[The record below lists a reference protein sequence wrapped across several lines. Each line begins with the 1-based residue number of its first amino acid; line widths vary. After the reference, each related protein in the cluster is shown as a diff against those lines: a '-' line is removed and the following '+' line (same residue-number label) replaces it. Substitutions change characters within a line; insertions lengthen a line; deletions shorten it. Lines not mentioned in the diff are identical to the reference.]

1 MSVWIKTALGWRP
14 IRSVSVNQN
23 DCQGV
28 FRPSSYEEARAETM
42 RRANDFERDV
52 KSYLKGEFSKERI
65 FRTFDVPIFG
75 AFGEKL

>member
-28 FRPSSYEEARAETM
+28 FRPASYAEARAETM
-42 RRANDFERDV
+42 RRAKDYERDV
-52 KSYLKGEFSKERI
+52 SLYFKGEITKERV
-65 FRTFDVPIFG
+65 FRTFDVPMFG